1 MTDAHTHLDMQKDP
15 ERSLRRAADFLALL
29 TVGIDP
35 KRNRQ
40 AIRYAEENAN
50 VYAAVGLHPTEAE
63 LLSPE
68 VAEDLRAL
76 AAHPRVRAI
85 GETGFD
91 FYWDK
96 ASPGAQRAAL
106 DLQAELALA
115 HGHALV
121 FHVRSKEG
129 GDDAERELIGWLQA
143 NRPPR
148 FVLHAFSGHEGL
160 LETALELGGYV
171 SLAGNL
177 THRKK
182 KRLRELVRELPR
194 ERVVVETDAPYLTP
208 EPKRGRDNQPAYVL
222 YTLAELAEL
231 WELPFHEA
239 EMITDAN
246 AERLF
251 RWKR

>member
-1 MTDAHTHLDMQKDP
+1 MTDAHTHLDLQDDP
-15 ERSLRRAADFLALL
+15 EGALARAADFAGLL

-35 KRNRQ
+35 KANRR
-40 AIRYAEENAN
+40 ALAFAEAN
-50 VYAAVGLHPTEAE
+50 PRVFAAVGLHPNAAE

-76 AAHPRVRAI
+76 AGHPRVRAI

-96 ASPGAQRAAL
+96 ASPAAQAAAL

-115 HGHALV
+115 HGHPLV
-121 FHVRSKEG
+121 FHVRSKDG
-129 GDDAERELIGWLQA
+129 RDDAERELIGWLRLH
-143 NRPPR
+143 RPPN
-148 FVLHAFSGHEGL
+148 FVLHAFAGHEGL
-160 LETALELGGYV
+160 LETALALGGYV

-182 KRLRELVRELPR
+182 KRLREIARALPR
-194 ERVVVETDAPYLTP
+194 DRVVVETDAPYLTP

-231 WELPFHEA
+231 WGLPFHEA
-239 EMITDAN
+239 EAGTDEN
-246 AERLF
+246 ARRLF
-251 RWKR
+251 RWQR

>member
-1 MTDAHTHLDMQKDP
+1 MTDTHTHLDMQKDP
-15 ERSLRRAADFLALL
+15 AKSLDRASDFAALL
-29 TVGIDP
+29 TVGTDP
-35 KRNRQ
+35 RRNRQ
-40 AIRYAEENAN
+40 AIRFAEANEN

-68 VAEDLRAL
+68 VEADLRAL
-76 AAHPRVRAI
+76 ATHPRVRAV

-91 FYWDK
+91 FYWDR
-96 ASPGAQRAAL
+96 AGEAAQQRAL
-106 DLQAELALA
+106 ELQAELALA
-115 HGHALV
+115 HDHVLV

-129 GDDAERELIGWLQA
+129 EDRAERALIAWLLA

-160 LETALELGGYV
+160 LETTLMLGGYV

-182 KRLRELVRELPR
+182 KRLREIARELPR
-194 ERVVVETDAPYLTP
+194 DRVVVETDAPYITP
-208 EPKRGRDNQPAYVL
+208 EPKRGRDNQPAYAL

-239 EMITDAN
+239 EAITDAN

>member
-1 MTDAHTHLDMQKDP
+1 MTDAHTHLDLQKDP
-15 ERSLRRAADFLALL
+15 ELSLRRAADFVALL

-35 KRNRQ
+35 RRNRQ
-40 AIRYAEENAN
+40 AVRFAEENAN

-76 AAHPRVRAI
+76 AAHPRIRAI

-106 DLQAELALA
+106 DLQAELAQA
-115 HGHALV
+115 QGHALV
-121 FHVRSKEG
+121 LHVRSKEG
-129 GDDAERELIGWLQA
+129 RDDAERELVGWLQA

-148 FVLHAFSGHEGL
+148 FVLHAFSGHEAL
-160 LETALELGGYV
+160 LEVALELGGFV

-177 THRKK
+177 THRKR
-182 KRLRELVRELPR
+182 KRLRELARELPKD
-194 ERVVVETDAPYLTP
+194 RVVVETDAPYLTP
-208 EPKRGRDNQPAYVL
+208 EPKRGRDNQPAYAV

-231 WELPFHEA
+231 WGLPFHEVEA
-239 EMITDAN
+239 ITDAN

>member
-15 ERSLRRAADFLALL
+15 EKSLRRAADLAAIL

-35 KRNRQ
+35 RRNRQ
-40 AIRYAEENAN
+40 AIRFAEANGN

-68 VAEDLRAL
+68 VEADLRAL
-76 AAHPRVRAI
+76 VAHPRVRAV

-96 ASPGAQRAAL
+96 AGEAAQRRAL
-106 DLQAELALA
+106 DLQAELAQA
-115 HGHALV
+115 HDHVLV

-129 GDDAERELIGWLQA
+129 EDRAERTLIAWLKE

-160 LETALELGGYV
+160 LEVALDLGGYV

-182 KRLRELVRELPR
+182 KRLREIARELPR
-194 ERVVVETDAPYLTP
+194 DRVVVETDAPYITP
-208 EPKRGRDNQPAYVL
+208 EPRRGRDNQPAYVL

-239 EMITDAN
+239 EAITDAN

>member
-15 ERSLRRAADFLALL
+15 RASLRRAADFAAIL

-35 KRNRQ
+35 RRNRK
-40 AIRYAEENAN
+40 AIQFAEENEN
-50 VYAAVGLHPTEAE
+50 VYAAIGLHPTEAE

-68 VAEDLRAL
+68 VEADLKAL
-76 AAHPRVRAI
+76 AAHPRVRAV

-96 ASPGAQRAAL
+96 ASEAAQGKAL
-106 DLQAELALA
+106 DLQAELARD

-121 FHVRSKEG
+121 FHVRSKDGE
-129 GDDAERELIGWLQA
+129 DRAEQALIAWLKE

-160 LETALELGGYV
+160 LETALDLGGYL

-182 KRLRELVRELPR
+182 KRLRELARELPR
-194 ERVVVETDAPYLTP
+194 DRVVVETDAPYITP

-231 WELPFHEA
+231 WELPFHQAEA
-239 EMITDAN
+239 ITDAN